1 MNILN
6 CKKRD
11 LRCDGFALVGG
22 NSNNGANAGAFYV
35 NLNNAFSNRNW
46 NIAASQTYLMILL
59 KCTAF
64 SVPLGKN
71 ESNASTCQ

>member
-46 NIAASQTYLMILL
+46 NIAASQTYLMIL
-59 KCTAF
+59 
-64 SVPLGKN
+64 
-71 ESNASTCQ
+71 Q